1 MPTMLSE
8 KRDAPLP
15 SGTVEIRLLG
25 PVEARAGGES
35 IDLGP
40 RKQRLALAILALSVN
55 QPITV
60 DQLVDLTWPNEPP
73 RTARHAVQ
81 VWVSR
86 LRALLLEAGRGSP
99 RIITRGATY
108 TLHANPMQID
118 VFQFRSLV
126 DGARGEPFSM
136 TRVAML
142 RRALALWHGPP
153 LADVTSPSDRVC
165 HGLEEARLAAAE
177 EWLDAELCLGQHRA
191 VIGQLVELT
200 AQHPDRQHLVALHM
214 LALYRDG
221 RALDALRTY
230 RRVRSRLL
238 EEFGLDPYVELQQL
252 ESAILRADPCLDLPE
267 STQPLWPGPRS
278 AHLHVVGGQSAPPET
293 PRQELMSG

>member
-1 MPTMLSE
+1 MLSE
-8 KRDAPLP
+8 KRDARHPGWP
-15 SGTVEIRLLG
+15 VEIRLLG
-25 PVEARAGGES
+25 PVEAWAGAEL

-60 DQLVDLTWPNEPP
+60 NQLVDLTWLDGPP

-86 LRALLLEAGRGSP
+86 LRARLLEASRGSL
-99 RIITRGATY
+99 RIVTRGATY
-108 TLHANPMQID
+108 ALHADPMNID
-118 VFQFRSLV
+118 VYQFRALV
-126 DGARGEPFSM
+126 DEACREPVGM
-136 TRVAML
+136 TRAALL

-153 LADVTSPSDRVC
+153 LADVASPLDKLC

-177 EWLDAELCLGQHRA
+177 EWLDAELRLGRHRA
-191 VIGQLVELT
+191 VIDQLVELT
-200 AQHPDRQHLVALHM
+200 AQHPDRQHMAALHM

-221 RALDALRTY
+221 RACDALRAY
-230 RRVRSRLL
+230 RRVRGRLI

-267 STQPLWPGPRS
+267 PTWPTAPSPRPG
-278 AHLHVVGGQSAPPET
+278 HLQAVGGRSTPPGHT
-293 PRQELMSG
+293 RLQQLMTG